1 VKEIFPEQQRTFY
14 EALQMILETER
25 LVLRNWQQSDVD
37 CYMALAKDI
46 GYNCFSLPGQFL
58 VHSTEEAKQ
67 KIQDRIILFNEKKL
81 GKFAVFLKET
91 QEFIGTCGLG
101 PFQLDGKPE
110 VELGYRLCLKH
121 WGQGYAEES
130 AIAALRYGFGDLNL
144 KNFIAFAL
152 PQNRTSLR
160 ILETIGFQYCLI
172 SFTSSCHTGF
182 TKCLGSGSHTGK
194 HCQPYVMFV
203 NGDICA
209 EKRRLGQH
217 SDGGCNVLADR
228 LCDIVRGK

>member
-1 VKEIFPEQQRTFY
+1 
-14 EALQMILETER
+14 MILETER
-25 LVLRNWQQSDVD
+25 LVLRNWQQSDVN

-58 VHSTEEAKQ
+58 VHSTEEAQQ
-67 KIQDRIILFNEKKL
+67 KIQDRIALFNEKKL
-81 GKFAVFLKET
+81 GKFPIFLKET

-144 KNFIAFAL
+144 KKIIAFAL
-152 PQNRTSLR
+152 PQNRASLR
-160 ILETIGFQYCLI
+160 ILETIGFQYL
-172 SFTSSCHTGF
+172 FD
-182 TKCLGSGSHTGK
+182 
-194 HCQPYVMFV
+194 FV
-203 NGDICA
+203 HIGLSY
-209 EKRRLGQH
+209 RLYEMHREQFAH
-217 SDGGCNVLADR
+217 WKALSAIRDVC
-228 LCDIVRGK
+228 